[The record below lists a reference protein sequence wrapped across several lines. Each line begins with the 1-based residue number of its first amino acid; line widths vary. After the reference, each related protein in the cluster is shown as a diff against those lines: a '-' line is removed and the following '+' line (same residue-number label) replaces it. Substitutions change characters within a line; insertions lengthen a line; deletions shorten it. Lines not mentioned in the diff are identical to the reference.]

1 MKITLQHFPL
11 HFKVPAGTS
20 RGVMTEKQ
28 SWIVRIS
35 DGVSQGIGEISVIE
49 DLSPEYLSLAEFEL
63 TIKEF
68 LLHLEQGWNDEVY
81 QALQPYPSIL
91 FGIESALLDL
101 KNGGKQIYFDNA
113 FARGQQKIP
122 INGLI
127 WMGSE
132 AFMAEQ
138 ITQKLAAGFTTI
150 KMKIGAMDLDTELEL
165 LKSIRK
171 NYSKEEITLRVD
183 ANGAFDEGTAAVVLQ
198 KLADLDIH
206 SIEQPINAGNCEVM
220 KKLCLTSPTP
230 IALDEEL
237 IGIYER
243 EEKIKLLETIQPQ
256 YIILKPS
263 LHGGISGTKEWI
275 ALAEE
280 RNIQWWMTSALESNV
295 GLEVICQLAGEYSNS
310 LPQGLGTGSL
320 YTNNSESPLTVA
332 EGMIFRVLS

>member
-11 HFKVPAGTS
+11 QFKVPAGTS

-35 DGVSQGIGEISVIE
+35 DGVSEGIGEISVIE
-49 DLSPEYLSLAEFEL
+49 DLSPEYTSLEKFEL

-68 LLHLEQGWNDEVY
+68 LLRLEQGWNDEVY
-81 QALQPYPSIL
+81 QSLQPYPSIL

-165 LKSIRK
+165 LQSIRK
-171 NYSKEEITLRVD
+171 NYSKDEITLRVD

-206 SIEQPINAGNCEVM
+206 SIEQPIKAGNTEAM

-237 IGIYER
+237 IGIYDKA
-243 EEKIKLLETIQPQ
+243 EKIKLLETIQPQ

-275 ALAEE
+275 TLAEE

-332 EGMIFRVLS
+332 EGVIFRVLS

>member
-11 HFKVPAGTS
+11 QFKVPAGTS

-35 DGVSQGIGEISVIE
+35 DGISEGIGEISVIE
-49 DLSPEYLSLAEFEL
+49 DLSPEYISLAEFEL

-68 LLHLEQGWNDEVY
+68 LSLLEQGWNDEIY
-81 QALQPYPSIL
+81 QDLQPYPSIL

-127 WMGSE
+127 WMGTE

-150 KMKIGAMDLDTELEL
+150 KMKIGAMDLDSELEL
-165 LKSIRK
+165 LQSIRK

-206 SIEQPINAGNCEVM
+206 SIEQPIKAGNTKAM

-237 IGIYER
+237 IGIYEK

-263 LHGGISGTKEWI
+263 LHGGISGTREWI

-280 RNIQWWMTSALESNV
+280 RNIHWWMTSALESNI
-295 GLEVICQLAGEYSNS
+295 GLEVICQLAGEYSNT

-320 YTNNSESPLTVA
+320 YTNNSKSPLTVA
-332 EGMIFRVLS
+332 EGMIFRKLS

>member
-11 HFKVPAGTS
+11 QFKVPAGTS

-35 DGVSQGIGEISVIE
+35 DGISEGIGEISVID
-49 DLSPEYLSLAEFEL
+49 DLSPEYISLEKFEL

-68 LLHLEQGWNDEVY
+68 LSRLEQGWNNEIY

-101 KNGGKQIYFDNA
+101 KNGGKQIYFENA

-165 LKSIRK
+165 LQSIRK

-206 SIEQPINAGNCEVM
+206 SIEQPIKAGNCEVM

-237 IGIYER
+237 IGIYEK